1 MKKYLCIFL
10 AFVAILSSFAQQ
22 KKGAAATAPEPQRK
36 MIHLLHA
43 NTLSKTVESERQT
56 LRGDVKFRQE
66 GCYMYCDSAYFY
78 QSTNSMSAF
87 GNVRMEQGD
96 TLFLYCDS
104 LDYNGDTMYGQ
115 LYDHVHMVHRSKKTK
130 SNTHLYTDYMTY
142 DREIEEAQYP
152 ETGVMVDSL
161 VHLRSQIGWYYPNT
175 QEAFF
180 QFDVQGRVY
189 ERDSAWHAIG
199 GMPPHVYDPDDKKL
213 TPTHYLYSD
222 TLRYNFEQRLATVL
236 GPSRILKDST
246 EIHTRRGYFNTDTNE
261 ATLYRRSYIT
271 APGRYAIADTM
282 YYDSKKNWGEARG
295 HIHAIDS
302 LDFMSVKGDYGFY
315 IDNDSIPQS
324 GFVTGHAIA
333 MEYSNGDTLYLH
345 ADTLRAYSIV
355 NVLAKSDTIY
365 YEDENVAPASP
376 EAPKTEAITEEVSA
390 VTSDSIPALPVDS
403 IPLQID
409 SLAAILPDTLSAVL
423 PDSIATA
430 LPDTLSAI
438 LPDTVPAILPDTIPA
453 LQTDSI
459 PAIQV
464 DSVPAVAPVVEEPV
478 AEKSAKKK
486 DKNEKAGK
494 KGKTKEPQRRI
505 KTIIPAK
512 NDTLRFMQAYHGVR
526 YYRSDL
532 QGVCD
537 SLIYSVR
544 DTLATF
550 VGNPVMWNNQ
560 YQITGDTIKAIV
572 LKGGIKRAM
581 INPNAFL
588 TQSHDE
594 SLTVDMDTLTE
605 RERMKVR
612 IDTLHYDQI
621 SGNDLVCFFE
631 DGKIREMDMSGNVQI
646 IYYPEEKDKSMIG
659 LNQMVGNYLK
669 VWFKEQKMEKL
680 LLWPNVVGSLT
691 PIQLVTDDILYL
703 DGFRWMS
710 YLRPKS
716 PLDVL
721 RGIQMKE
728 EDVVIPTKLFDDDEL
743 NGY

>member
-10 AFVAILSSFAQQ
+10 AFVAIVTSFAQQQ
-22 KKGAAATAPEPQRK
+22 KKGAATAPDAQQRK

-115 LYDHVHMVHRSKKTK
+115 LYDNVHMVHRSKKTK

-199 GMPPHVYDPDDKKL
+199 GMPPHVYDPDDRKL

-282 YYDSKKNWGEARG
+282 YYDSKQNWGEARG
-295 HIHAIDS
+295 NIHAIDTT
-302 LDFMSVKGDYGFY
+302 DCMSVMGDYGFY

-324 GFVTGHAIA
+324 GFITGHALA
-333 MEYSNGDTLYLH
+333 MEYSSGDTLYLH

-355 NVLAKSDTIY
+355 NPVAADTLY
-365 YEDENVAPASP
+365 VEDEKPAP
-376 EAPKTEAITEEVSA
+376 ELTQTEVINDSIPVLQADSLGVS
-390 VTSDSIPALPVDS
+390 VPDSIPAQP
-403 IPLQID
+403 
-409 SLAAILPDTLSAVL
+409 
-423 PDSIATA
+423 
-430 LPDTLSAI
+430 
-438 LPDTVPAILPDTIPA
+438 
-453 LQTDSI
+453 
-459 PAIQV
+459 V
-464 DSVPAVAPVVEEPV
+464 DSVPSDSVPTVQTDSVPVVELHAP
-478 AEKSAKKK
+478 KK
-486 DKNEKAGK
+486 ER
-494 KGKTKEPQRRI
+494 QI
-505 KTIIPAK
+505 KTIIPAH

-537 SLIYSVR
+537 SLIYSVK

-605 RERMKVR
+605 RERMKIR

-621 SGNDLVCFFE
+621 SGNDLVCFFD

-669 VWFKEQKMEKL
+669 VWFADQKMEKL

-710 YLRPKS
+710 YLRPKN

-728 EDVVIPTKLFDDDEL
+728 EDIVIPVKLFNDDEL

>member
-1 MKKYLCIFL
+1 MKKYLCILL
-10 AFVAILSSFAQQ
+10 AFVAIVTAFAQ
-22 KKGAAATAPEPQRK
+22 KKSEQTEKPRR

-43 NTLSKTVESERQT
+43 NTLSKSADSERQT

-78 QSTNSMSAF
+78 QSNNSMSAF
-87 GNVRMEQGD
+87 GHVRMEQGD
-96 TLFLYCDS
+96 TLFVYCDS

-115 LYDHVHMVHRSKKTK
+115 LYDNVHMIHRSKKTK

-161 VHLRSQIGWYYPNT
+161 VHLRSQIGWYYPNS

-189 ERDSAWHAIG
+189 ERDSVWKSIG
-199 GMPPHVYDPDDKKL
+199 GMPPHVYDPDDNKL
-213 TPTHYLYSD
+213 KPTHYLYSD
-222 TLRYNFEQRLATVL
+222 TLRYDFSQSLATVL
-236 GPSRILKDST
+236 GPSRILKDSM
-246 EIHTRRGYFNTDTNE
+246 EIHTRRGYFNTNSQE

-271 APGRYAIADTM
+271 SPGRYAIADTM
-282 YYDSKKNWGEARG
+282 YFDSKQNWGEARG
-295 HIHAIDS
+295 NIHAIDS
-302 LDFMSVKGDYGFY
+302 TDYMSVKGDYGFY

-324 GFVTGHAIA
+324 GFITGHALA
-333 MEYSNGDTLYLH
+333 LEYSNGDTLYLH
-345 ADTLRAYSIV
+345 ADTLRAYSII
-355 NVLAKSDTIY
+355 NELAKADTIY
-365 YEDENVAPASP
+365 FDDE
-376 EAPKTEAITEEVSA
+376 EAPVLAEKVKD
-390 VTSDSIPALPVDS
+390 VLPVDS
-403 IPLQID
+403 IPSLPVDSIPSLSVDSISALPTD
-409 SLAAILPDTLSAVL
+409 SLENKVVT
-423 PDSIATA
+423 
-430 LPDTLSAI
+430 
-438 LPDTVPAILPDTIPA
+438 DTIPTVA
-453 LQTDSI
+453 TDSI
-459 PAIQV
+459 PPV
-464 DSVPAVAPVVEEPV
+464 VAETTPVVEPTPRQTP
-478 AEKSAKKK
+478 KKTK
-486 DKNEKAGK
+486 EKAGK
-494 KGKTKEPQRRI
+494 KGKAKEPQRRI
-505 KTIIPAK
+505 KTIIPAH

-537 SLIYSVR
+537 SLIYSVK

-581 INPNAFL
+581 IHPNAFL

-605 RERMKVR
+605 RERQKIR

-621 SGNDLVCFFE
+621 SGNDLVCFFT

-659 LNQMVGNYLK
+659 LNQMVGNFLK
-669 VWFKEQKMEKL
+669 VWFQDQKMEKL
-680 LLWPNVVGSLT
+680 LLWPDVVGSLT

-703 DGFRWMS
+703 NGFRWMS

-716 PLDVL
+716 PEDVL
-721 RGIQMKE
+721 RGIAIKQ
-728 EDVVIPTKLFDDDEL
+728 EDVVIPVKLFDDDEL

>member
-10 AFVAILSSFAQQ
+10 AFVAIVTSFAQQ
-22 KKGAAATAPEPQRK
+22 KKEKTTPPSDPQRK

-56 LRGDVKFRQE
+56 LRGDVRFRQE

-115 LYDHVHMVHRSKKTK
+115 LYDNVHMVHRSKKTK

-189 ERDSAWHAIG
+189 ERDSAWHAVG
-199 GMPPHVYDPDDKKL
+199 GMPPHVYNPDDKKL

-236 GPSRILKDST
+236 GPSRIVKDST
-246 EIHTRRGYFNTDTNE
+246 VIHTRRGYFNTDTNE

-302 LDFMSVKGDYGFY
+302 TDYMSVKGDYGFY

-324 GFVTGHAIA
+324 GFVTGHALA
-333 MEYSNGDTLYLH
+333 MEYSEGDTLYLH
-345 ADTLRAYSIV
+345 ADTLRAYSIINQMV
-355 NVLAKSDTIY
+355 KADTIY
-365 YEDENVAPASP
+365 YEDENVAPPAP
-376 EAPKTEAITEEVSA
+376 EEPIVEA
-390 VTSDSIPALPVDS
+390 
-403 IPLQID
+403 
-409 SLAAILPDTLSAVL
+409 AVL
-423 PDSIATA
+423 PDSITPVLADS
-430 LPDTLSAI
+430 LPS
-438 LPDTVPAILPDTIPA
+438 LPMDSVPAIPM
-453 LQTDSI
+453 DSV
-459 PAIQV
+459 PTVPV
-464 DSVPAVAPVVEEPV
+464 DSVPAVPVESLPAVPVDTVPPAAPVVEEPV
-478 AEKSAKKK
+478 VEKPAKKK
-486 DKNEKAGK
+486 GK
-494 KGKTKEPQRRI
+494 SEQASKKTKTKEPVRRI
-505 KTIIPAK
+505 KSITPAK

-537 SLIYSVR
+537 SLIYSVK

-581 INPNAFL
+581 IHPNAFL

-594 SLTVDMDTLTE
+594 SLSVDMDTLTE
-605 RERMKVR
+605 RQREKIR

-621 SGNDLVCFFE
+621 SGNDLICFFE
-631 DGKIREMDMSGNVQI
+631 KGKIREMDMSGNVQI

-721 RGIQMKE
+721 KGVLMKE
-728 EDVVIPTKLFDDDEL
+728 EDVVIPVKLFDDDEL

>member
-1 MKKYLCIFL
+1 MKKLLCILL
-10 AFVAILSSFAQQ
+10 ALVAMVTLAQQ
-22 KKGAAATAPEPQRK
+22 KAEDAQPRK

-43 NTLSKTVESERQT
+43 NTLSKSADSERQT

-87 GNVRMEQGD
+87 GHVRMEQGD
-96 TLFLYCDS
+96 TLFMYCDS

-115 LYDHVHMVHRSKKTK
+115 LYDNVHMIHRSKATK

-142 DREIEEAQYP
+142 DRNIEEAQYP

-161 VHLRSQIGWYYPNT
+161 LHLRSQIGWYYPNS

-180 QFDVQGRVY
+180 QFDVQGRTY
-189 ERDSAWHAIG
+189 ERDSVWKAIG
-199 GMPPHVYDPDDKKL
+199 GMPPHVYDPDDNKL
-213 TPTHYLYSD
+213 KPTHYLYSD
-222 TLRYNFEQRLATVL
+222 TLRYNFQEDLATVL
-236 GPSRILKDST
+236 GPSRIIKDST
-246 EIHTRRGYFNTDTNE
+246 VIHTRRGYFNTTTQD

-282 YYDSKKNWGEARG
+282 FYAMKANWAEARG

-302 LDFMSVKGDYGFY
+302 TDYMSVKGDYGFY

-324 GFVTGHAIA
+324 GYITGHALA

-355 NVLAKSDTIY
+355 NQIAKADTVY
-365 YEDENVAPASP
+365 WDDENLVVEDPVAEMPAMDNP
-376 EAPKTEAITEEVSA
+376 PAETVVAA
-390 VTSDSIPALPVDS
+390 DSIPALPVDS
-403 IPLQID
+403 IPV
-409 SLAAILPDTLSAVL
+409 LPLESVPTLSV
-423 PDSIATA
+423 
-430 LPDTLSAI
+430 
-438 LPDTVPAILPDTIPA
+438 
-453 LQTDSI
+453 DSI
-459 PAIQV
+459 PVLPV
-464 DSVPAVAPVVEEPV
+464 DSVPVLPVDSVPVLPVDSLSAISPDTLVVVPPVVEEKPAEIPV
-478 AEKSAKKK
+478 KSSVTK
-486 DKNEKAGK
+486 DKAKVKGK
-494 KGKTKEPQRRI
+494 KGKTKEPVRRI
-505 KTIIPAK
+505 KSITPAH

-572 LKGGIKRAM
+572 LRGGIRRAM
-581 INPNAFL
+581 IHPNAFL

-605 RERMKVR
+605 RQREKIR

-621 SGNDLVCFFE
+621 SGNDLICFFE

-659 LNQMVGNYLK
+659 LNQMVGNFLK
-669 VWFKEQKMEKL
+669 VWFEEQKMQKL
-680 LLWPNVVGSLT
+680 VLWPSVVGSLT
-691 PIQLVTDDILYL
+691 PIQLVTDDILCL
-703 DGFRWMS
+703 NGFRWMS

-716 PLDVL
+716 PEDVL
-721 RGIQMKE
+721 RGIHIKE
-728 EDVVIPTKLFDDDEL
+728 EDVVIPVKLFDDDEL

>member
-1 MKKYLCIFL
+1 MKKYLCILL
-10 AFVAILSSFAQQ
+10 AFVAIVTSFAQQ
-22 KKGAAATAPEPQRK
+22 KKVKADEQRK

-43 NTLSKTVESERQT
+43 NTLSKEADSERQI

-87 GNVRMEQGD
+87 GNVKMEQGD

-115 LYDHVHMVHRSKKTK
+115 LYDHVHMIHRSKKTK
-130 SNTHLYTDYMTY
+130 SNTHLYTDYLTY
-142 DREIEEAQYP
+142 DRDIEEAQYP

-161 VHLRSQIGWYYPNT
+161 VHLRSQVGWYYPNT

-189 ERDSAWHAIG
+189 ERDSVWKSMG
-199 GMPPHVYDPDDKKL
+199 GMPPHTYYPDDKKL
-213 TPTHYLYSD
+213 VPKYYLYSD
-222 TLRYNFEQRLATVL
+222 TLRYNFVNDLATVL
-236 GPSRILKDST
+236 GPSKIINDST
-246 EIHTRRGYFNTDTNE
+246 TIHTRRGYFNTKSQQS
-261 ATLYRRSYIT
+261 TLYRRSYIT
-271 APGRYAIADTM
+271 SPGRYAIADTIF
-282 YYDSKKNWGEARG
+282 YDSMKGWAEARG
-295 HIHAIDS
+295 HIHAVDTT
-302 LDFMSVKGDYGFY
+302 DFMSVKGDYGYY
-315 IDNDSIPQS
+315 IDNDSVAQS
-324 GFVTGHAIA
+324 GFITGHALA

-345 ADTLRAYSIV
+345 ADTLRAFTVI
-355 NVLAKSDTIY
+355 NRIEADTILLS
-365 YEDENVAPASP
+365 EK
-376 EAPKTEAITEEVSA
+376 PKS
-390 VTSDSIPALPVDS
+390 
-403 IPLQID
+403 
-409 SLAAILPDTLSAVL
+409 
-423 PDSIATA
+423 
-430 LPDTLSAI
+430 
-438 LPDTVPAILPDTIPA
+438 
-453 LQTDSI
+453 SI
-459 PAIQV
+459 PAIAKDLVPTSLSDTIQTIV
-464 DSVPAVAPVVEEPV
+464 SDSISAMMPDSISTLETDSISAIVPDSILLTTPDSVPALKPEIE
-478 AEKSAKKK
+478 SLQ
-486 DKNEKAGK
+486 N
-494 KGKTKEPQRRI
+494 EPQYRI
-505 KTIIPAK
+505 TPAY

-537 SLIYSVR
+537 SLIYSVK

-581 INPNAFL
+581 IHPNAFL

-594 SLTVDMDTLTE
+594 SLTIDMDTLTE
-605 RERMKVR
+605 QQRQKVR

-621 SGNDLVCFFE
+621 SGADLICFFE
-631 DGKIREMDMSGNVQI
+631 AGKIKEMDMSGNVQI
-646 IYYPEEKDKSMIG
+646 IYYPEEKDKAMIG

-691 PIQLVTDDILYL
+691 PIHLVTDDILYL
-703 DGFRWMS
+703 NGFRWMS
-710 YLRPKS
+710 YLRPKN
-716 PLDVL
+716 PDDVL
-721 RGIQMKE
+721 KGVLMKE
-728 EDVVIPTKLFDDDEL
+728 EDVVIPVKLFDDDEL

>member
-1 MKKYLCIFL
+1 MKKYLCILL
-10 AFVAILSSFAQQ
+10 ALVAMVTLAQQ
-22 KKGAAATAPEPQRK
+22 KNEETQPRK

-43 NTLSKTVESERQT
+43 NTLSKSADSERQT

-87 GNVRMEQGD
+87 GRVRMEQGD
-96 TLFLYCDS
+96 TLFMYCDS

-115 LYDHVHMVHRSKKTK
+115 LYDNVHMIHRSKATK

-142 DREIEEAQYP
+142 DRNIEEAQYP

-161 VHLRSQIGWYYPNT
+161 LHLRSQIGWYYPNT

-180 QFDVQGRVY
+180 QFDVQGRTY
-189 ERDSAWHAIG
+189 ERDSVWKSLG
-199 GMPPHVYDPDDKKL
+199 GMPPHVYDPDDNNLK
-213 TPTHYLYSD
+213 PTHYLYSD
-222 TLRYNFEQRLATVL
+222 TLRYNFNQDLATVL
-236 GPSRILKDST
+236 GPSRIIKDST
-246 EIHTRRGYFNTDTNE
+246 VIHTRRGYFNTTTQD

-282 YYDSKKNWGEARG
+282 FYAMKTNWAEARG

-302 LDFMSVKGDYGFY
+302 TDYMSVKGDYGFY

-324 GFVTGHAIA
+324 GYITGHALA

-345 ADTLRAYSIV
+345 ADTLRAYCII
-355 NVLAKSDTIY
+355 NQLAKADTIY
-365 YEDENVAPASP
+365 WDDEKPAE
-376 EAPKTEAITEEVSA
+376 EAALV
-390 VTSDSIPALPVDS
+390 VDSVPVLVNDSVPALIADS
-403 IPLQID
+403 LSTISAESMPALNAD
-409 SLAAILPDTLSAVL
+409 SLAILPDSLTILPDTLL
-423 PDSIATA
+423 TP
-430 LPDTLSAI
+430 PDTLQAI
-438 LPDTVPAILPDTIPA
+438 LTDTIAETPPVPDVEQELPA
-453 LQTDSI
+453 E
-459 PAIQV
+459 P
-464 DSVPAVAPVVEEPV
+464 APVVEESPVVEEVAV
-478 AEKSAKKK
+478 AEEQPADQVSRTKEKVK
-486 DKNEKAGK
+486 DKGK
-494 KGKTKEPQRRI
+494 KGKSKEPVRRI
-505 KTIIPAK
+505 KSITPAH

-572 LKGGIKRAM
+572 LKGGIRRAM
-581 INPNAFL
+581 IHPNAFL

-605 RERMKVR
+605 RQREKIR

-621 SGNDLVCFFE
+621 SGNDLICFFE

-659 LNQMVGNYLK
+659 LNQMVGNFLK
-669 VWFKEQKMEKL
+669 VWFEEQKMQKL
-680 LLWPNVVGSLT
+680 VLWPSVVGSLT

-710 YLRPKS
+710 YLRPKN
-716 PLDVL
+716 PDDVL
-721 RGIQMKE
+721 RGIHIKE
-728 EDVVIPTKLFDDDEL
+728 EDVVLPVKLFDDDEL

>member
-1 MKKYLCIFL
+1 MKKYLCILL
-10 AFVAILSSFAQQ
+10 AFVAIVTAFAQ
-22 KKGAAATAPEPQRK
+22 KKSEQTEKPRR

-43 NTLSKTVESERQT
+43 NTLSKSADSERQT

-78 QSTNSMSAF
+78 QSNNSMSAF
-87 GNVRMEQGD
+87 GHVRMEQGD
-96 TLFLYCDS
+96 TLFVYCDS

-115 LYDHVHMVHRSKKTK
+115 LYDNVHMIHRSKKTK

-161 VHLRSQIGWYYPNT
+161 VHLRSQIGWYYPNS

-189 ERDSAWHAIG
+189 ERDSVWKSIG
-199 GMPPHVYDPDDKKL
+199 GMPPHVYDPDDNKL
-213 TPTHYLYSD
+213 KPTHYLYSD
-222 TLRYNFEQRLATVL
+222 TLRYDFSQSLATVL
-236 GPSRILKDST
+236 GPSRILKDSM
-246 EIHTRRGYFNTDTNE
+246 EIHTRRGYFNTNSQE

-271 APGRYAIADTM
+271 SPGRYAIADTM
-282 YYDSKKNWGEARG
+282 YFDSKQNWGEARG
-295 HIHAIDS
+295 NIHAIDS
-302 LDFMSVKGDYGFY
+302 TDYMSVKGDYGFY

-324 GFVTGHAIA
+324 GFITGHALA

-345 ADTLRAYSIV
+345 ADTLRAYSVI
-355 NVLAKSDTIY
+355 NQLSKADTIY
-365 YEDENVAPASP
+365 FDEEAPALAEKAAEVIPSP
-376 EAPKTEAITEEVSA
+376 DRQLA
-390 VTSDSIPALPVDS
+390 V
-403 IPLQID
+403 Q
-409 SLAAILPDTLSAVL
+409 
-423 PDSIATA
+423 PDSVPSL
-430 LPDTLSAI
+430 LP
-438 LPDTVPAILPDTIPA
+438 
-453 LQTDSI
+453 
-459 PAIQV
+459 
-464 DSVPAVAPVVEEPV
+464 DSVPALPIDSVPTLPIDSLPVSIVDSVQVSMKDSITVLPTDSVPAITPDPVVPEVVETPV
-478 AEKSAKKK
+478 AEPAPKTTSKKAK
-486 DKNEKAGK
+486 EKAGK
-494 KGKTKEPQRRI
+494 KGKAKEPQRRI
-505 KTIIPAK
+505 KTIIPAH

-537 SLIYSVR
+537 SLIYSVK

-581 INPNAFL
+581 IHPNAFL

-605 RERMKVR
+605 RERQKIR

-621 SGNDLVCFFE
+621 SGNDLVCFFT

-659 LNQMVGNYLK
+659 LNQMVGNFLK
-669 VWFKEQKMEKL
+669 VWFQDQKMEKL
-680 LLWPNVVGSLT
+680 LLWPDVVGSLT

-703 DGFRWMS
+703 NGFRWMS

-716 PLDVL
+716 PEDVL
-721 RGIQMKE
+721 RGITIKQ
-728 EDVVIPTKLFDDDEL
+728 EDVVIPVKLFDDDEL

>member
-10 AFVAILSSFAQQ
+10 AFVAIVTSFAQQQ
-22 KKGAAATAPEPQRK
+22 KKGATTPPEPQRK

-43 NTLSKTVESERQT
+43 NTLSKTADSERQT
-56 LRGDVKFRQE
+56 LRGNVKFRQE

-189 ERDSAWHAIG
+189 ERDSAWRAMG

-222 TLRYNFEQRLATVL
+222 TLRYNFEQRVATVL

-261 ATLYRRSYIT
+261 ATLYRRSHIT
-271 APGRYAIADTM
+271 SPGRYAIADTM

-295 HIHAIDS
+295 NIHAIDS
-302 LDFMSVKGDYGFY
+302 TDYMSVMGDYGFY

-324 GFVTGHAIA
+324 GFITGHALA
-333 MEYSNGDTLYLH
+333 MEYSGGDTLYLH
-345 ADTLRAYSIV
+345 ADTLRVYSIV
-355 NVLAKSDTIY
+355 NPIAADTIY
-365 YEDENVAPASP
+365 EEEKVVPEVALE
-376 EAPKTEAITEEVSA
+376 EALQ
-390 VTSDSIPALPVDS
+390 DSIPALQKDS
-403 IPLQID
+403 MMV
-409 SLAAILPDTLSAVL
+409 SL
-423 PDSIATA
+423 PDSVPSLPVDTIPTLPVDTVQA
-430 LPDTLSAI
+430 LSVDKIPAQPVNSVLTQLA
-438 LPDTVPAILPDTIPA
+438 DTVP
-453 LQTDSI
+453 
-459 PAIQV
+459 
-464 DSVPAVAPVVEEPV
+464 VPKLERPKPM
-478 AEKSAKKK
+478 
-486 DKNEKAGK
+486 
-494 KGKTKEPQRRI
+494 
-505 KTIIPAK
+505 TIIPAH

-537 SLIYSVR
+537 SLIYSVK

-631 DGKIREMDMSGNVQI
+631 NGKIREMDMSGNVQI

-710 YLRPKS
+710 YLRPKN

-721 RGIQMKE
+721 RGIHMKQ
-728 EDVVIPTKLFDDDEL
+728 EDVVIPVKLFDENEL

>member
-1 MKKYLCIFL
+1 MKKYLCILL
-10 AFVAILSSFAQQ
+10 AFVAIVTAFAQ
-22 KKGAAATAPEPQRK
+22 KKSEQTEKPRR

-43 NTLSKTVESERQT
+43 NTLSKSADSERQT

-78 QSTNSMSAF
+78 QSNNSMSAF
-87 GNVRMEQGD
+87 GHVRMEQGD
-96 TLFLYCDS
+96 TLFVYCDS

-115 LYDHVHMVHRSKKTK
+115 LYDNVHMIHRSKKTK

-161 VHLRSQIGWYYPNT
+161 VHLRSQIGWYYPNS

-189 ERDSAWHAIG
+189 ERDSVWKSIG
-199 GMPPHVYDPDDKKL
+199 GMPPHVYDPDDNKL
-213 TPTHYLYSD
+213 KPTHYLYSD
-222 TLRYNFEQRLATVL
+222 TLRYDFSQSLATVL
-236 GPSRILKDST
+236 GPSRILKDSM
-246 EIHTRRGYFNTDTNE
+246 EIHTRRGYFNTNSQE

-271 APGRYAIADTM
+271 SPGRYAIADTM
-282 YYDSKKNWGEARG
+282 YFDSKQNWGEARG
-295 HIHAIDS
+295 NIHAIDS
-302 LDFMSVKGDYGFY
+302 TDYMSVKGDYGFY

-324 GFVTGHAIA
+324 GFITGHALA

-345 ADTLRAYSIV
+345 ADTLRAYSII
-355 NVLAKSDTIY
+355 NELAKADTIY
-365 YEDENVAPASP
+365 FDDE
-376 EAPKTEAITEEVSA
+376 EAPVLAEKVKD
-390 VTSDSIPALPVDS
+390 VLPVDS
-403 IPLQID
+403 IPSLPVDSIPSLSVDSISALPTD
-409 SLAAILPDTLSAVL
+409 SLENKVVT
-423 PDSIATA
+423 
-430 LPDTLSAI
+430 
-438 LPDTVPAILPDTIPA
+438 DTIPTVA
-453 LQTDSI
+453 TDSI
-459 PAIQV
+459 P
-464 DSVPAVAPVVEEPV
+464 PVVEETTPV
-478 AEKSAKKK
+478 VEPTPRQTPKKTK
-486 DKNEKAGK
+486 EKAGK
-494 KGKTKEPQRRI
+494 KGKAKEPQRRI
-505 KTIIPAK
+505 KTIIPAH

-537 SLIYSVR
+537 SLIYSVK

-581 INPNAFL
+581 IHPNAFL

-605 RERMKVR
+605 RERQKIR

-621 SGNDLVCFFE
+621 SGNDLVCFFT

-659 LNQMVGNYLK
+659 LNQMVGNFLK
-669 VWFKEQKMEKL
+669 VWFQDQKMEKL
-680 LLWPNVVGSLT
+680 LLWPDVVGSLT

-703 DGFRWMS
+703 NGFRWMS

-716 PLDVL
+716 PEDVL
-721 RGIQMKE
+721 RGIAIKQ
-728 EDVVIPTKLFDDDEL
+728 EDVVIPVKLFDDDEL

>member
-1 MKKYLCIFL
+1 MKKYLCIIL
-10 AFVAILSSFAQQ
+10 AFVAIVTSFAQQ
-22 KKGAAATAPEPQRK
+22 KKEAVTTTPDAQQRK

-115 LYDHVHMVHRSKKTK
+115 LYDNVHMVHRSKKTK
-130 SNTHLYTDYMTY
+130 SNTHLYTDYLTY

-199 GMPPHVYDPDDKKL
+199 GMPPHVYDPDDRRLK
-213 TPTHYLYSD
+213 PTHYLYSD

-282 YYDSKKNWGEARG
+282 YYDSKQNWGEARG
-295 HIHAIDS
+295 NIHAIDTT
-302 LDFMSVKGDYGFY
+302 DCMSVMGDYGFY

-324 GFVTGHAIA
+324 GFITGHALA
-333 MEYSNGDTLYLH
+333 MEYSSGDTLYLH

-355 NVLAKSDTIY
+355 NPVAADTLY
-365 YEDENVAPASP
+365 VEDEKPAP
-376 EAPKTEAITEEVSA
+376 ELTQTEVINDSIPVLQADSLGVS
-390 VTSDSIPALPVDS
+390 VPDSIPAQP
-403 IPLQID
+403 
-409 SLAAILPDTLSAVL
+409 
-423 PDSIATA
+423 
-430 LPDTLSAI
+430 
-438 LPDTVPAILPDTIPA
+438 
-453 LQTDSI
+453 
-459 PAIQV
+459 V
-464 DSVPAVAPVVEEPV
+464 DSVPAQPIDSVPVQPLDSVSVTPLDSIVSVPSDSVPTVQTDSVPVVELP
-478 AEKSAKKK
+478 APKK
-486 DKNEKAGK
+486 ER
-494 KGKTKEPQRRI
+494 QI
-505 KTIIPAK
+505 KTIIPAH

-537 SLIYSVR
+537 SLIYSVK

-605 RERMKVR
+605 RDRMKIR

-621 SGNDLVCFFE
+621 SGNDLVCFFD

-669 VWFKEQKMEKL
+669 VWFADQKMEKL

-710 YLRPKS
+710 YLRPKN

-728 EDVVIPTKLFDDDEL
+728 EDIVIPVKLFNDDEL

>member
-10 AFVAILSSFAQQ
+10 AFVAIVTSFAQQQ
-22 KKGAAATAPEPQRK
+22 KKGATTAPDAQQRK

-115 LYDHVHMVHRSKKTK
+115 LYDNVHMVHRSKKTK
-130 SNTHLYTDYMTY
+130 SNTHLYTDYLTY

-161 VHLRSQIGWYYPNT
+161 VHLRSQIGWYYPNS

-222 TLRYNFEQRLATVL
+222 TLRYNFEHRLATVL

-295 HIHAIDS
+295 NIHAIDS
-302 LDFMSVKGDYGFY
+302 TDYMSVMGDYGFY

-324 GFVTGHAIA
+324 GFITGHALA

-345 ADTLRAYSIV
+345 ADTLRAFSIV

-365 YEDENVAPASP
+365 YDDENATPVALEEPTVEVP
-376 EAPKTEAITEEVSA
+376 IEEVSA
-390 VTSDSIPALPVDS
+390 SIPDSLPTLPVDS
-403 IPLQID
+403 IPLSID
-409 SLAAILPDTLSAVL
+409 TVAAILSDTLSAVL
-423 PDSIATA
+423 PD
-430 LPDTLSAI
+430 
-438 LPDTVPAILPDTIPA
+438 TVPSLQIDSVPA
-453 LQTDSI
+453 VQI
-459 PAIQV
+459 

-478 AEKSAKKK
+478 VEKSAKKK

-494 KGKTKEPQRRI
+494 RGKTKEPKRRI
-505 KTIIPAK
+505 KAIIPAK

-621 SGNDLVCFFE
+621 SGNDLVCFFD

-703 DGFRWMS
+703 DGFRWMA

-728 EDVVIPTKLFDDDEL
+728 EDVVIPVKLFNDDEL

>member
-10 AFVAILSSFAQQ
+10 AFVAIVTSFAQQQ
-22 KKGAAATAPEPQRK
+22 KKGAAATAPDPQRK

-115 LYDHVHMVHRSKKTK
+115 LYDNVHMVHRSKKTK
-130 SNTHLYTDYMTY
+130 SNTHLYTDYLTY

-199 GMPPHVYDPDDKKL
+199 GMPPHVYDPDDRRLK
-213 TPTHYLYSD
+213 PTHYLYSD

-282 YYDSKKNWGEARG
+282 YYDSKQNWGEARG
-295 HIHAIDS
+295 NIHAIDTT
-302 LDFMSVKGDYGFY
+302 DCMSVMGDYGFY

-324 GFVTGHAIA
+324 GFITGHALA
-333 MEYSNGDTLYLH
+333 MEYSSGDTLYLH

-355 NVLAKSDTIY
+355 NPVAADTLY
-365 YEDENVAPASP
+365 VEDEKPAP
-376 EAPKTEAITEEVSA
+376 ELTQTEVINDSIPVLQADSLGVS
-390 VTSDSIPALPVDS
+390 VPDSIPAQP
-403 IPLQID
+403 
-409 SLAAILPDTLSAVL
+409 
-423 PDSIATA
+423 
-430 LPDTLSAI
+430 
-438 LPDTVPAILPDTIPA
+438 
-453 LQTDSI
+453 
-459 PAIQV
+459 V
-464 DSVPAVAPVVEEPV
+464 DSVPSDSVPTVQTDSVPVVELP
-478 AEKSAKKK
+478 APKK
-486 DKNEKAGK
+486 ER
-494 KGKTKEPQRRI
+494 QI
-505 KTIIPAK
+505 KTIIPAH

-537 SLIYSVR
+537 SLIYSVK

-605 RERMKVR
+605 RERMKIR

-621 SGNDLVCFFE
+621 SGNDLVCFFD

-669 VWFKEQKMEKL
+669 VWFADQKMEKL

-710 YLRPKS
+710 YLRPKN

-728 EDVVIPTKLFDDDEL
+728 EDIVIPVKLFNDDEL

>member
-1 MKKYLCIFL
+1 MKKYLCILL
-10 AFVAILSSFAQQ
+10 AFVAIVTAFAQ
-22 KKGAAATAPEPQRK
+22 KKSEKTEPQRK

-43 NTLSKTVESERQT
+43 NTLSKAADSERQT

-78 QSTNSMSAF
+78 QSSNSMSAF

-115 LYDHVHMVHRSKKTK
+115 LYDHVHMIHRSKKTK

-189 ERDSAWHAIG
+189 DRDSVWKSMG
-199 GMPPHVYDPDDKKL
+199 GMPPHVYNPDDQKL
-213 TPTHYLYSD
+213 KPTHYLYSD
-222 TLRYNFEQRLATVL
+222 TLRYNFPENMATVL

-246 EIHTRRGYFNTDTNE
+246 EIHTRRGYFNTQSQE
-261 ATLYRRSYIT
+261 ATLFRRSYIT

-324 GFVTGHAIA
+324 GFITGHALA

-345 ADTLRAYSIV
+345 ADTLRAYSII
-355 NVLAKSDTIY
+355 NELAKADTIY
-365 YEDENVAPASP
+365 FDDDIVAPVLADVEQPSP
-376 EAPKTEAITEEVSA
+376 GDIA
-390 VTSDSIPALPVDS
+390 VTVDSVHAVLDSI
-403 IPLQID
+403 
-409 SLAAILPDTLSAVL
+409 SAVL
-423 PDSIATA
+423 PDTVPAM
-430 LPDTLSAI
+430 LPAAI
-438 LPDTVPAILPDTIPA
+438 PDTVPAILPAAIPDTIPIA
-453 LQTDSI
+453 LPEAI
-459 PAIQV
+459 PAALS
-464 DSVPAVAPVVEEPV
+464 DSVSSLPVETVPEV
-478 AEKSAKKK
+478 KAEKTVKEKTKSTK
-486 DKNEKAGK
+486 EKAGK
-494 KGKTKEPQRRI
+494 SGKKKVPERRI
-505 KTIIPAK
+505 KSITPAH

-572 LKGGIKRAM
+572 LKGGIRRAM
-581 INPNAFL
+581 IHPNAFL

-605 RERMKVR
+605 RERAKVR

-621 SGNDLVCFFE
+621 SGNDLVCYFD

-659 LNQMVGNYLK
+659 LNQMVGNFLK

-710 YLRPKS
+710 YMRPKS
-716 PLDVL
+716 PDDVL
-721 RGIQMKE
+721 KGVEMKK
-728 EDVVIPTKLFDDDEL
+728 EDVVIPVKLFDDDEL

>member
-10 AFVAILSSFAQQ
+10 AFVAIVTSFAQQQ
-22 KKGAAATAPEPQRK
+22 KKGAVTAPDAQQRK

-43 NTLSKTVESERQT
+43 NTLSKTADSERQT
-56 LRGDVKFRQE
+56 LRGNVKFRQE

-115 LYDHVHMVHRSKKTK
+115 LYDNVHMVHRSKKTK
-130 SNTHLYTDYMTY
+130 SNTHLYTDYLTY

-161 VHLRSQIGWYYPNT
+161 VHLRSQIGWYYPNS

-295 HIHAIDS
+295 NIHAIDS
-302 LDFMSVKGDYGFY
+302 TDYMSVMGDYGFY

-324 GFVTGHAIA
+324 GFITGHALA

-345 ADTLRAYSIV
+345 ADTLRAYSVI

-365 YEDENVAPASP
+365 FEDENIAPVAPEEP
-376 EAPKTEAITEEVSA
+376 KVEAVEETVA
-390 VTSDSIPALPVDS
+390 ALVSDSIPPLPMDS
-403 IPLQID
+403 IPP
-409 SLAAILPDTLSAVL
+409 LPM
-423 PDSIATA
+423 DSI
-430 LPDTLSAI
+430 PVQMDSVS
-438 LPDTVPAILPDTIPA
+438 VPAILPDSLPA
-453 LQTDSI
+453 LQTDSV

-464 DSVPAVAPVVEEPV
+464 DSVPVVEEPV

-505 KTIIPAK
+505 KAIIPAK

-537 SLIYSVR
+537 SLIYSVK

-581 INPNAFL
+581 IHPNAFL

-605 RERMKVR
+605 REREKIR

-621 SGNDLVCFFE
+621 SGNDLVCFFD

-669 VWFKEQKMEKL
+669 VWFQDQKMEKL
-680 LLWPNVVGSLT
+680 LLWPNVIGSLT

-721 RGIQMKE
+721 RGIHMKE
-728 EDVVIPTKLFDDDEL
+728 EDVVIPVKLFDDDEL

>member
-1 MKKYLCIFL
+1 MKKLLCILL
-10 AFVAILSSFAQQ
+10 ALVAMVTLAQQ
-22 KKGAAATAPEPQRK
+22 KAEDAQPRK

-43 NTLSKTVESERQT
+43 NTLSKSADSERQT

-87 GNVRMEQGD
+87 GHVRMEQGD
-96 TLFLYCDS
+96 TLFMYCDS

-115 LYDHVHMVHRSKKTK
+115 LYDNVHMIHRSKATK

-142 DREIEEAQYP
+142 DRNIEEAQYP

-161 VHLRSQIGWYYPNT
+161 LHLRSQIGWYYPNS

-180 QFDVQGRVY
+180 QFDVQGRTY
-189 ERDSAWHAIG
+189 ERDSVWKAIG
-199 GMPPHVYDPDDKKL
+199 GMPPHVYDPDDNKL
-213 TPTHYLYSD
+213 KPTHYLYSD
-222 TLRYNFEQRLATVL
+222 TLRYNFQEDLATVL
-236 GPSRILKDST
+236 GPSRIIKDST
-246 EIHTRRGYFNTDTNE
+246 VIHTRRGYFNTTTQD

-282 YYDSKKNWGEARG
+282 FYAMKANWAEARG

-302 LDFMSVKGDYGFY
+302 TDYMSVKGDYGFY

-324 GFVTGHAIA
+324 GYITGHALA

-355 NVLAKSDTIY
+355 NQIAKADTVFWD
-365 YEDENVAPASP
+365 DENLVVEDSVAEMPAIDNP
-376 EAPKTEAITEEVSA
+376 PVETVVAA
-390 VTSDSIPALPVDS
+390 DSIPALPVDS
-403 IPLQID
+403 IP
-409 SLAAILPDTLSAVL
+409 VL
-423 PDSIATA
+423 P
-430 LPDTLSAI
+430 
-438 LPDTVPAILPDTIPA
+438 
-453 LQTDSI
+453 
-459 PAIQV
+459 V
-464 DSVPAVAPVVEEPV
+464 DSVPVLPVDSLSAISPDTLVVVPPVVEEKPAEIPV
-478 AEKSAKKK
+478 KSSVTK
-486 DKNEKAGK
+486 DKAKD
-494 KGKTKEPQRRI
+494 KGKTKEPVRRI
-505 KTIIPAK
+505 KSITPAH
-512 NDTLRFMQAYHGVR
+512 NDTLRYMQAYHGVR

-572 LKGGIKRAM
+572 LRGGIRRAM
-581 INPNAFL
+581 IHPNAFL

-605 RERMKVR
+605 RQREKIR

-621 SGNDLVCFFE
+621 SGNDLICFFE

-659 LNQMVGNYLK
+659 LNQMVGNFLK
-669 VWFKEQKMEKL
+669 VWFEEQKMQKL
-680 LLWPNVVGSLT
+680 VLWPSVVGSLT

-703 DGFRWMS
+703 NGFRWMS

-716 PLDVL
+716 PEDVL
-721 RGIQMKE
+721 RGIHIKE
-728 EDVVIPTKLFDDDEL
+728 EDVVIPVKLFDDDEL

>member
-1 MKKYLCIFL
+1 MKKLLCILL
-10 AFVAILSSFAQQ
+10 ALVAMVTLAQQ
-22 KKGAAATAPEPQRK
+22 KAEDAQPRK

-43 NTLSKTVESERQT
+43 NTLSKSADSERQT

-87 GNVRMEQGD
+87 GHVRMEQGD
-96 TLFLYCDS
+96 TLFMYCDS

-115 LYDHVHMVHRSKKTK
+115 LYDNVHMIHRSKATK

-142 DREIEEAQYP
+142 DRNIEEAQYP

-161 VHLRSQIGWYYPNT
+161 LHLRSQIGWYYPNS

-180 QFDVQGRVY
+180 QFDVQGRTY
-189 ERDSAWHAIG
+189 ERDSVWKAIG
-199 GMPPHVYDPDDKKL
+199 GMPPHVYDPDDNKL
-213 TPTHYLYSD
+213 KPTHYLYSD
-222 TLRYNFEQRLATVL
+222 TLRYNFQEDLATVL
-236 GPSRILKDST
+236 GPSRIIKDST
-246 EIHTRRGYFNTDTNE
+246 VIHTRRGYFNTTTQD

-282 YYDSKKNWGEARG
+282 FYAMKANWAEARG

-302 LDFMSVKGDYGFY
+302 TDYMSVKGDYGFY

-324 GFVTGHAIA
+324 GYITGHALA

-355 NVLAKSDTIY
+355 NQIAKADTVY
-365 YEDENVAPASP
+365 WDDENLVVEDPVAEMPAMDNP
-376 EAPKTEAITEEVSA
+376 PAETVVAA
-390 VTSDSIPALPVDS
+390 DSIPALPVDS
-403 IPLQID
+403 IP
-409 SLAAILPDTLSAVL
+409 VL
-423 PDSIATA
+423 PLDSVPT
-430 LPDTLSAI
+430 LP
-438 LPDTVPAILPDTIPA
+438 V
-453 LQTDSI
+453 DSI
-459 PAIQV
+459 PVLPV
-464 DSVPAVAPVVEEPV
+464 DSVPVLPVDSLSAISPDTLVVVPPVVEEKPAEIPV
-478 AEKSAKKK
+478 KSSVTK
-486 DKNEKAGK
+486 DKAKDKGK
-494 KGKTKEPQRRI
+494 KGKTKEPVRRI
-505 KTIIPAK
+505 KSITPAH
-512 NDTLRFMQAYHGVR
+512 NDTLRYMQAYHGVR

-572 LKGGIKRAM
+572 LRGGIRRAM
-581 INPNAFL
+581 IHPNAFL

-605 RERMKVR
+605 RQREKIR

-621 SGNDLVCFFE
+621 SGNDLICFFE

-659 LNQMVGNYLK
+659 LNQMVGNFLK
-669 VWFKEQKMEKL
+669 VWFEEQKMQKL
-680 LLWPNVVGSLT
+680 VLWPSVVGSLT

-703 DGFRWMS
+703 NGFRWMS

-716 PLDVL
+716 PEDVL
-721 RGIQMKE
+721 RGIHIKE
-728 EDVVIPTKLFDDDEL
+728 EDVVIPVKLFDDDEL

>member
-1 MKKYLCIFL
+1 MKKYLCILL
-10 AFVAILSSFAQQ
+10 ALVAIVTSFAQQ
-22 KKGAAATAPEPQRK
+22 KKEEDQQRK

-43 NTLSKTVESERQT
+43 NTLSKSADSERQT

-87 GNVRMEQGD
+87 GSVRMEQGD
-96 TLFLYCDS
+96 TLFMYCDS

-115 LYDHVHMVHRSKKTK
+115 LYDNVHMIHRSKATK

-142 DREIEEAQYP
+142 DRSIEEAQYP

-180 QFDVQGRVY
+180 QFDVEGRTY
-189 ERDSAWHAIG
+189 ERDSAWRAIG
-199 GMPPHVYDPDDKKL
+199 GMPPHVYNPDDNKL
-213 TPTHYLYSD
+213 KPTHYLFSD
-222 TLRYNFEQRLATVL
+222 TLRYNFQQDLATVL
-236 GPSRILKDST
+236 GPSKIIKDST
-246 EIHTRRGYFNTDTNE
+246 IIHTRRGYFNTNTQD

-282 YYDSKKNWGEARG
+282 FYASKAGWAEARG
-295 HIHAIDS
+295 HIHAIDTT
-302 LDFMSVKGDYGFY
+302 DCMSVRGDYGFY
-315 IDNDSIPQS
+315 IDNDSIAQS
-324 GFVTGHAIA
+324 GFITGHALA

-345 ADTLRAYSIV
+345 ADTLRAYS
-355 NVLAKSDTIY
+355 VLLPVAADTIY
-365 YEDENVAPASP
+365 MEEEKPELPLPVQEDSVAPLDSVSI
-376 EAPKTEAITEEVSA
+376 ETAPA
-390 VTSDSIPALPVDS
+390 
-403 IPLQID
+403 
-409 SLAAILPDTLSAVL
+409 
-423 PDSIATA
+423 IAT
-430 LPDTLSAI
+430 I
-438 LPDTVPAILPDTIPA
+438 DTVPVVP
-453 LQTDSI
+453 
-459 PAIQV
+459 V
-464 DSVPAVAPVVEEPV
+464 DSVPEIVVDSMMTATIDSLSIAPPVPV
-478 AEKSAKKK
+478 AEEESQPAA
-486 DKNEKAGK
+486 DEKPTPVIEKPA
-494 KGKTKEPQRRI
+494 PVRRI
-505 KTIIPAK
+505 KEIVPAH
-512 NDTLRFMQAYHGVR
+512 NDTLRYMQAYHGVR

-572 LKGGIKRAM
+572 LRGGIKRAM
-581 INPNAFL
+581 IKPNAFL

-594 SLTVDMDTLTE
+594 SLTVDMDTLSEQE
-605 RERMKVR
+605 RLKVR

-659 LNQMVGNYLK
+659 LNQMVGNFLK
-669 VWFKEQKMEKL
+669 VWFEEQKMQKL
-680 LLWPNVVGSLT
+680 ILWPSVVGSLT
-691 PIQLVTDDILYL
+691 PIQLVTDDILYI

-710 YLRPKS
+710 YLRPRG
-716 PLDVL
+716 PEDVL
-721 RGIQMKE
+721 RGIMMKE
-728 EDVVIPTKLFDDDEL
+728 EDIVIPVKLFDDDEL

>member
-1 MKKYLCIFL
+1 MKKYLIIFL
-10 AFVAILSSFAQQ
+10 GLVAMVTALAQQ
-22 KKGAAATAPEPQRK
+22 QNKEEKQRK

-43 NTLSKTVESERQT
+43 NTLSKSADSERQT

-78 QSTNSMSAF
+78 QSSNSMSAF

-96 TLFLYCDS
+96 TLFMYCDS

-115 LYDHVHMVHRSKKTK
+115 LYDHVHMIHRSKKTK

-161 VHLRSQIGWYYPNT
+161 VHLRSQIGWYYPNS

-189 ERDSAWHAIG
+189 ERDSAWHALG

-222 TLRYNFEQRLATVL
+222 TLRYNFEQDLATVL
-236 GPSRILKDST
+236 GPSRIIKDST
-246 EIHTRRGYFNTDTNE
+246 VIHTRRGYFNTTSKS

-282 YYDSKKNWGEARG
+282 FYDTKMNWGEARG
-295 HIHAIDS
+295 NIHAIDS
-302 LDFMSVKGDYGFY
+302 TDYMSVKGDYGFY

-324 GFVTGHAIA
+324 GFVTGHALA

-345 ADTLRAYSIV
+345 ADTLRAYSVI
-355 NVLAKSDTIY
+355 NQLAKADTIY
-365 YEDENVAPASP
+365 YDDEEKVTLETPQALPEDRTIVDSIPALVSDSEP
-376 EAPKTEAITEEVSA
+376 ALPDSVPALADSVSA
-390 VTSDSIPALPVDS
+390 VLPDSASTLLSDSVKTLLSDSIPAL
-403 IPLQID
+403 
-409 SLAAILPDTLSAVL
+409 L
-423 PDSIATA
+423 PDS
-430 LPDTLSAI
+430 
-438 LPDTVPAILPDTIPA
+438 VPALLPDTIPT
-453 LQTDSI
+453 L
-459 PAIQV
+459 PV
-464 DSVPAVAPVVEEPV
+464 DSVSVPQVPEEKLKAKEKPKAP
-478 AEKSAKKK
+478 
-486 DKNEKAGK
+486 DKAGK
-494 KGKTKEPQRRI
+494 KGKKKEPERRI
-505 KTIIPAK
+505 KQIIPAH

-594 SLTVDMDTLTE
+594 SLTVDMDTLSE
-605 RERMKVR
+605 RDRNRIR

-631 DGKIREMDMSGNVQI
+631 EGKIREMDMSGNVQI

-659 LNQMVGNYLK
+659 LNQMVGNFLK

-703 DGFRWMS
+703 NGFRWMS
-710 YLRPKS
+710 YLRPKN
-716 PLDVL
+716 PDDVL
-721 RGIQMKE
+721 RGIQMKQ
-728 EDVVIPTKLFDDDEL
+728 EDVVIPVKLFDDDEL

>member
-1 MKKYLCIFL
+1 MKKYLCILL
-10 AFVAILSSFAQQ
+10 AFVAIVSAFAQ
-22 KKGAAATAPEPQRK
+22 KKSEQTEKPRR

-43 NTLSKTVESERQT
+43 NTLSKSADSERQT

-78 QSTNSMSAF
+78 QSNNSMSAF
-87 GNVRMEQGD
+87 GHVRMEQGD
-96 TLFLYCDS
+96 TLFVYCDS

-115 LYDHVHMVHRSKKTK
+115 LYDNVHMIHRSKKTK

-161 VHLRSQIGWYYPNT
+161 VHLRSQIGWYYPNS

-189 ERDSAWHAIG
+189 DRDSVWKAMG
-199 GMPPHVYDPDDKKL
+199 GMPPHVYDPDDDKL
-213 TPTHYLYSD
+213 KPTHYLYSD
-222 TLRYNFEQRLATVL
+222 TLRYDFGQSLATVL

-246 EIHTRRGYFNTDTNE
+246 VINTRRGYFNTDSQE

-271 APGRYAIADTM
+271 SPGRYAIADTM
-282 YYDSKKNWGEARG
+282 YYDTKKNWGEARG
-295 HIHAIDS
+295 HIYAIDS
-302 LDFMSVKGDYGFY
+302 TDCMSVKGDYGFY

-324 GFVTGHAIA
+324 GFITGHALA

-345 ADTLRAYSIV
+345 ADTLRAYSIINELV
-355 NVLAKSDTIY
+355 KADTIY
-365 YEDENVAPASP
+365 YDEEAPVLAEKAIASP
-376 EAPKTEAITEEVSA
+376 DSQVAVKIDSVPSLLPDSVPAIPM
-390 VTSDSIPALPVDS
+390 DSVPALPVDS
-403 IPLQID
+403 
-409 SLAAILPDTLSAVL
+409 LPV
-423 PDSIATA
+423 A
-430 LPDTLSAI
+430 L
-438 LPDTVPAILPDTIPA
+438 V
-453 LQTDSI
+453 DSI
-459 PAIQV
+459 PALSTDTIAALPT
-464 DSVPAVAPVVEEPV
+464 DSVPAITPEPAAPEIVETPV
-478 AEKSAKKK
+478 AEPAPKQTSKKTK
-486 DKNEKAGK
+486 EKAGK

-505 KTIIPAK
+505 KTIISAH
-512 NDTLRFMQAYHGVR
+512 NDTLRYMQAYHGVR

-537 SLIYSVR
+537 SLIYSVK

-581 INPNAFL
+581 IHPNAFL

-605 RERMKVR
+605 REREKIR

-621 SGNDLVCFFE
+621 SGNDLVCFFT

-659 LNQMVGNYLK
+659 LNQMVGNFLK
-669 VWFKEQKMEKL
+669 VWFQEQKMEKL
-680 LLWPNVVGSLT
+680 VLWPDVVGSLT

-703 DGFRWMS
+703 NGFRWMS
-710 YLRPKS
+710 YLRPKN
-716 PLDVL
+716 PEDVL
-721 RGIQMKE
+721 RGIEIKQ
-728 EDVVIPTKLFDDDEL
+728 EDIVIPVKLFDDDEL

>member
-1 MKKYLCIFL
+1 MKKLLCILL
-10 AFVAILSSFAQQ
+10 ALVAMVTLAQQ
-22 KKGAAATAPEPQRK
+22 KAEDAQPRK

-43 NTLSKTVESERQT
+43 NTLSKSADSERQT

-87 GNVRMEQGD
+87 GHVRMEQGD
-96 TLFLYCDS
+96 TLFMYCDS

-115 LYDHVHMVHRSKKTK
+115 LYDNVHMIHRSKATK

-142 DREIEEAQYP
+142 DRNIEEAQYP

-161 VHLRSQIGWYYPNT
+161 LHLRSQIGWYYPNS

-180 QFDVQGRVY
+180 QFDVQGRTY
-189 ERDSAWHAIG
+189 ERDSVWKAIG
-199 GMPPHVYDPDDKKL
+199 GMPPHVYDPDDNKL
-213 TPTHYLYSD
+213 KPTHYLYSD
-222 TLRYNFEQRLATVL
+222 TLRYNFQEDLATVL
-236 GPSRILKDST
+236 GPSRIIKDST
-246 EIHTRRGYFNTDTNE
+246 VIHTRRGYFNTTTQD

-282 YYDSKKNWGEARG
+282 FYAMKANWAEARG

-302 LDFMSVKGDYGFY
+302 TDYMSVKGDYGFY

-324 GFVTGHAIA
+324 GYITGHALA

-355 NVLAKSDTIY
+355 NQIAKADTVY
-365 YEDENVAPASP
+365 WDDENLVVEDPVAEMPAMDNP
-376 EAPKTEAITEEVSA
+376 PAETVVAA
-390 VTSDSIPALPVDS
+390 DSIPALPVDS
-403 IPLQID
+403 IP
-409 SLAAILPDTLSAVL
+409 VL
-423 PDSIATA
+423 PLDSVPT
-430 LPDTLSAI
+430 LP
-438 LPDTVPAILPDTIPA
+438 V
-453 LQTDSI
+453 DSI
-459 PAIQV
+459 PVLPV
-464 DSVPAVAPVVEEPV
+464 DSVPVLPVDSLSAISPDTLVVVPPV
-478 AEKSAKKK
+478 AEEKPAEIPVKPSATK
-486 DKNEKAGK
+486 DKAKDKGK
-494 KGKTKEPQRRI
+494 KGKTKEPVRRI
-505 KTIIPAK
+505 KSITPAH

-572 LKGGIKRAM
+572 LKGGIRRAM
-581 INPNAFL
+581 IHPNAFL

-605 RERMKVR
+605 RQREKIR

-621 SGNDLVCFFE
+621 SGNDLICFFE

-659 LNQMVGNYLK
+659 LNQMVGNFLK
-669 VWFKEQKMEKL
+669 VWFEEQKMQKL
-680 LLWPNVVGSLT
+680 VLWPSVVGSLT

-703 DGFRWMS
+703 NGFRWMS

-716 PLDVL
+716 PEDVL
-721 RGIQMKE
+721 RGIHIKE
-728 EDVVIPTKLFDDDEL
+728 EDVVIPVKLFDDDEL

>member
-1 MKKYLCIFL
+1 MKKYLCIIL
-10 AFVAILSSFAQQ
+10 AFVAIVTAFAQ
-22 KKGAAATAPEPQRK
+22 KKSEKTEPQRK

-43 NTLSKTVESERQT
+43 NTLSKSADSERQT

-78 QSTNSMSAF
+78 QSSNSMSAF

-115 LYDHVHMVHRSKKTK
+115 LYDHVHMIHRSKKTK

-189 ERDSAWHAIG
+189 DRDSVWKSMG
-199 GMPPHVYDPDDKKL
+199 GMPPHVYNPDDKKL
-213 TPTHYLYSD
+213 KPTHYLYSD
-222 TLRYNFEQRLATVL
+222 TLRYNFPENLATVL

-246 EIHTRRGYFNTDTNE
+246 EIHTRRGYFNTQTQE
-261 ATLYRRSYIT
+261 ATLFRRSYIT

-324 GFVTGHAIA
+324 GFITGHALA

-345 ADTLRAYSIV
+345 ADTLRAYSVI
-355 NVLAKSDTIY
+355 NQLAKADTIY
-365 YEDENVAPASP
+365 YDDEVPALVKDSVAKAEIPS
-376 EAPKTEAITEEVSA
+376 ESISSA
-390 VTSDSIPALPVDS
+390 LSDSIPAIPMDSDPVLTDSISALIPDSINAVIPDS
-403 IPLQID
+403 IPSVNTD
-409 SLAAILPDTLSAVL
+409 SLLVSASDSVSSVLTDTIAVTSNVEIKEQT
-423 PDSIATA
+423 PV
-430 LPDTLSAI
+430 
-438 LPDTVPAILPDTIPA
+438 VPA
-453 LQTDSI
+453 
-459 PAIQV
+459 
-464 DSVPAVAPVVEEPV
+464 EEITE
-478 AEKSAKKK
+478 EKTASKQSAKKTK
-486 DKNEKAGK
+486 EKPGK
-494 KGKTKEPQRRI
+494 KGKKKEPERRI
-505 KTIIPAK
+505 KTIIPAH

-537 SLIYSVR
+537 SLIYSVK

-572 LKGGIKRAM
+572 LKGGIRRAM
-581 INPNAFL
+581 IHPNAFL

-605 RERMKVR
+605 RQREKIR

-621 SGNDLVCFFE
+621 SGNDLICFFD

-659 LNQMVGNYLK
+659 LNQMVGNFLK

-710 YLRPKS
+710 YLRPKN
-716 PLDVL
+716 PMDVL
-721 RGIQMKE
+721 RGIEMKQ
-728 EDVVIPTKLFDDDEL
+728 EDVVIPVKLFDDDEL

>member
-1 MKKYLCIFL
+1 MKKYLCILL
-10 AFVAILSSFAQQ
+10 ALVAMVTSFAQQ
-22 KKGAAATAPEPQRK
+22 KKDDSDKQRK
-36 MIHLLHA
+36 MLHLLHA
-43 NTLSKTVESERQT
+43 NTLSKAADSERQT

-78 QSTNSMSAF
+78 QSSNSMSAF
-87 GNVRMEQGD
+87 GKVRMEQGD

-115 LYDHVHMVHRSKKTK
+115 LYDNVHMIHRSKKTK
-130 SNTHLYTDYMTY
+130 SNTHLYTDYLTY
-142 DREIEEAQYP
+142 DREIGEAQYP

-161 VHLRSQIGWYYPNT
+161 VHLRSQIGWYYPNS

-189 ERDSAWHAIG
+189 QRDSVWKALG
-199 GMPPHVYDPDDKKL
+199 GMPPHVYDPDDKHL
-213 TPTHYLYSD
+213 VPTHYLYSD
-222 TLRYNFEQRLATVL
+222 TLRYDFAQSLATVL

-246 EIHTRRGYFNTDTNE
+246 VIHTRRGYFNTKSEE
-261 ATLYRRSYIT
+261 ATLFRRSYIT

-295 HIHAIDS
+295 NIHAIDS
-302 LDFMSVKGDYGFY
+302 IDFMSVKGDYGFY

-324 GFVTGHAIA
+324 GFVTGHALA

-345 ADTLRAYSIV
+345 ADTLRAYCIV
-355 NVLAKSDTIY
+355 NQLAKADTIY
-365 YEDENVAPASP
+365 FDDENTIKEELDSLPALMQDSVAALVKDSIPDVAMDSIPA
-376 EAPKTEAITEEVSA
+376 V
-390 VTSDSIPALPVDS
+390 VMDSIPALVMDSIPAVAMDSIPDVAVDS
-403 IPLQID
+403 IPSII
-409 SLAAILPDTLSAVL
+409 APEAVE
-423 PDSIATA
+423 SKI
-430 LPDTLSAI
+430 
-438 LPDTVPAILPDTIPA
+438 
-453 LQTDSI
+453 
-459 PAIQV
+459 
-464 DSVPAVAPVVEEPV
+464 EEPL
-478 AEKSAKKK
+478 EDIKSVKQKSKK
-486 DKNEKAGK
+486 EKAGK
-494 KGKTKEPQRRI
+494 KAKKEEPKRRI
-505 KTIIPAK
+505 KSITPAH
-512 NDTLRFMQAYHGVR
+512 NDTLRFMEAYHGVR

-572 LKGGIKRAM
+572 LKGGIRRAM

-605 RERMKVR
+605 NQRAKVR

-621 SGNDLVCFFE
+621 SGNDLICYFE
-631 DGKIREMDMSGNVQI
+631 QGKIRQMDLNGNVQI

-669 VWFKEQKMEKL
+669 VWFKDQRMDKL

-716 PLDVL
+716 PEDVL
-721 RGIQMKE
+721 KGVSIKE
-728 EDVVIPTKLFDDDEL
+728 EDIVIPVKLFDDDEL